1 MAGPQRARLDQ
12 ALTGAHEQP
21 VSDAVRE
28 WSRCSRIMRTI
39 AIALENASPAMR
51 AEIGGRTGPAI
62 DAAFKR
68 SADGMTQKS
77 VDLST
82 GSMALQRAADA
93 MAAARA
99 EQQYLDDHPLT
110 EPAPYVPGPGPR
122 TDEDIAKEAAA
133 KQAQDNY
140 AAAYADQE
148 ARAKAKADHMDQVYA
163 ESTAVMKQI
172 HGVPDREPPGQPTSS
187 GGAGGGGGSAPF
199 RPPVSGGSGSGTTGH
214 GATISY
220 PPTDGGNHGGNHGN
234 ATGSG
239 TGASPTTDGTLV
251 GAPQGGITIEQPGL
265 APGVIGSVAPNGS
278 TGGTGLGLAGA
289 AAGGIGGGLLGTGL
303 ATGGIRGGLTPVVTG
318 SGTAAGGVRGIGAT
332 SRSGAAGAL
341 GRSGAV
347 GSGATPTGRGS
358 AARASGV
365 ASGRGTAG
373 RAAGSRGAAGGRGT
387 GSAGGRGGR
396 NKDEKKGRRDLFDT
410 AAEDWLDDEEAAPG
424 VLD

>member
-12 ALTGAHEQP
+12 ALTGAHEPP
-21 VSDAVRE
+21 VSGAVRE

-51 AEIGGRTGPAI
+51 AEIGGQTGPAI

-68 SADGMTQKS
+68 SAEGMTQKS
-77 VDLST
+77 VDLSN

-93 MAAARA
+93 MASARA
-99 EQQYLDDHPLT
+99 EQRYLDDHPLT
-110 EPAPYVPGPGPR
+110 EPTPYVPGPGPR

-133 KQAQDNY
+133 TQAQNDY

-172 HGVPDREPPGQPTSS
+172 HGVPDREPPDEPTSS
-187 GGAGGGGGSAPF
+187 GGTGGGGGGAPF
-199 RPPVSGGSGSGTTGH
+199 RHPVSGGGGSGSTGH
-214 GATISY
+214 GSTISY
-220 PPTDGGNHGGNHGN
+220 PPTDGGHHNGGNHGN
-234 ATGSG
+234 DTGSG
-239 TGASPTTDGTLV
+239 TETGSTSGTLL
-251 GAPQGGITIEQPGL
+251 GAPQGGLTIEQPGL
-265 APGVIGSVAPNGS
+265 APGAFGSVAPSGS

-303 ATGGIRGGLTPVVTG
+303 ATGGIRGGLTPMVTG
-318 SGTAAGGVRGIGAT
+318 SGTAASGVRGIGAT
-332 SRSGAAGAL
+332 SRSGAAGTL
-341 GRSGAV
+341 GRSGAA
-347 GSGATPTGRGS
+347 GTGATSTGRGS
-358 AARASGV
+358 AARSSGV
-365 ASGRGTAG
+365 ASGRGTTG
-373 RAAGSRGAAGGRGT
+373 RGAGSRGAAGGRGT

-396 NKDEKKGRRDLFDT
+396 KKDEKKGRRDAFDT
-410 AAEDWLDDEEAAPG
+410 VAEDWLDDDEAAPG